1 MASPKKTTRVKTPAP
16 AAKPSA
22 APARPPA
29 SGHEDSSQ
37 ATTLLAVTGM
47 SPAILTETIWA
58 LACDPEEPIIP
69 TRVRVV
75 TTTEGRQ
82 GVLKLFSPCPAL
94 DNQTPWDALRAS
106 LQKAGHD
113 LTGKLQFGETGNDI
127 QIITALDPETHRTR
141 ELKDIRSRSDNEAAA
156 DFLLDQVRAI
166 VENPDLKLV
175 ASIAGGRKTMGALM
189 YACMTLAARE
199 TDILTHV
206 LVSEPFETL
215 RDFWFPRQP
224 GNPLQDREKNNHDP
238 AKATV
243 ELARV
248 PFVPLRNLFVKDLG
262 RPAGTFSRL
271 VESCRQN
278 IRTSAGEGIRL
289 ELDKA
294 RHLIAINS
302 RDLELNPHE
311 FMLMLLLAKRAK
323 ERAPAIPSYKD
334 AVKPLTELCGELAG
348 SVAGKAGPDWCRADA
363 LKSWCSVEKCDDQQ
377 IRRVLSELGKKL
389 QRHGRDGQRL
399 DYCLPERGRFSLT
412 VDPAL
417 IFIK

>member
-22 APARPPA
+22 APAPPPA
-29 SGHEDSSQ
+29 SGPEDSSQ
-37 ATTLLAVTGM
+37 APTLLAVTGL
-47 SPAILTETIWA
+47 SPASRTA
-58 LACDPEEPIIP
+58 PRGARACDPEEPIIP

-113 LTGKLQFGETGNDI
+113 LTGKLQFGDTGNDI

-166 VENPDLKLV
+166 VENPDVRLV

-224 GNPLQDREKNNHDP
+224 GLPLADRDKVAHDP

-248 PFVPLRNLFVKDLG
+248 PFVPLRNLFVRDLG
-262 RPAGTFSRL
+262 QKAGTFSRL
-271 VESCRQN
+271 VEACRQN
-278 IRTSAGEGIRL
+278 IRTSAGESIRL
-289 ELDKA
+289 ELDTI
-294 RHLIAINS
+294 RRQVSING
-302 RDLELNPHE
+302 RVLDLTPRE
-311 FMLMLLLAKRAK
+311 FIVMLFLAKRAK
-323 ERAPAIPSYKD
+323 TGAPAITSYKD
-334 AVKPLTELCGELAG
+334 ATEPLAQLRQELTESVGRKNVFDWRHADELESCFSDTA
-348 SVAGKAGPDWCRADA
+348 S
-363 LKSWCSVEKCDDQQ
+363 DDQE
-377 IRRVLSELGKKL
+377 IRRVVSDLRSKFQK
-389 QRHGRDGQRL
+389 HGGDGAQL
-399 DYCLPERGRFSLT
+399 AICLPERGRFSLT
-412 VDPAL
+412 TAPSL
-417 IFIK
+417 IYIK